1 LKSPEAI
8 TKFGWT
14 VLPIHLTPS
23 GFYVFG
29 ALKNAVRGVKFKID
43 DDVINAVRTWLQEQD
58 KEWYRQGIGALV
70 SPWRKA
76 VEVDRD
82 SVEK

>member
-1 LKSPEAI
+1 VKSPEAI

-43 DDVINAVRTWLQEQD
+43 DDVISAVRLREQD
-58 KEWYRQGIGALV
+58 NEWYRQGIGTLV
-70 SPWRKA
+70 SPWPQA

-82 SVEK
+82 YVEK